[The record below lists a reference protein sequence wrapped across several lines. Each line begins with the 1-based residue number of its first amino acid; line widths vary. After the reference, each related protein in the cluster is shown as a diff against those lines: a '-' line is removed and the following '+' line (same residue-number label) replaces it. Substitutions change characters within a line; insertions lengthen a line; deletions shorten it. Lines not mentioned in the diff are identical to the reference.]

1 MDCKW
6 NWRESYLCLSQI
18 QTFPNLPH
26 GERFPGKDFN
36 GRGCLQKLDS
46 GQVQGSKGVGK
57 YDCIPGQC
65 QQSTVQ
71 VIWSDIECSKSGF
84 HHTKWS
90 VWFHLAHT
98 TFFWEDLQTFN
109 FWTLVS
115 WWSEVGCGIMWS
127 WTEWR
132 RMTVSGL
139 LRYLWSQ
146 DRSPLPSSC
155 HHRWPWVQL
164 APVTRW
170 HLIVRCKLCT
180 TNDWRNRFQ
189 GWETDKKSL
198 WWTSLEGISN
208 SQQSF

>member
-90 VWFHLAHT
+90 VWFHLCSHNFLLGRPSDIQLLDFGELMIWSRVRDYVILNRVT
-98 TFFWEDLQTFN
+98 EDDSQRSSQISPISRSLASA
-109 FWTLVS
+109 V
-115 WWSEVGCGIMWS
+115 IMS
-127 WTEWR
+127 PSL
-132 RMTVSGL
+132 TVSTASTGHQMTL
-139 LRYLWSQ
+139 
-146 DRSPLPSSC
+146 DR
-155 HHRWPWVQL
+155 QM
-164 APVTRW
+164 
-170 HLIVRCKLCT
+170 
-180 TNDWRNRFQ
+180 
-189 GWETDKKSL
+189 
-198 WWTSLEGISN
+198 
-208 SQQSF
+208 